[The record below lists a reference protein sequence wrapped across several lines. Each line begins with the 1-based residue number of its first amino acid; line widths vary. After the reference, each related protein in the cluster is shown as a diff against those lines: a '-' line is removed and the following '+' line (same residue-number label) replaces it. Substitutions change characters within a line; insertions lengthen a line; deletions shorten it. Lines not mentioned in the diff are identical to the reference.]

1 MSTAPSSKKR
11 RLLLVGISVAVVVVA
26 VVAAVAWWFL
36 RDDAPDE
43 VNLADATA
51 QITDTTVATSAETT
65 TPATADTSATASTT
79 APGDVSG
86 TWSIDTSIG
95 EFNYADST
103 GTFVGFRVDEELA
116 GLGSVTAVG
125 RTPEVSGTLT
135 IDGSTLIA
143 VEITADMTS
152 LTTDDSRRDDKM
164 LNALSVDQFPAATFS
179 LTEPID
185 LGDAATTGAPFSGTA
200 NGNLTIK
207 GITKPISMPIEA
219 QVVNGAIVVVG
230 SVEIVFADFDVSVP
244 SAPIVLSAEDRGP
257 LELQLFFTR

>member
-1 MSTAPSSKKR
+1 MSTAPSPQKR
-11 RLLLVGISVAVVVVA
+11 RLLLIGIPVAVVVVA

-51 QITDTTVATSAETT
+51 QITDTTVAALTDTT
-65 TPATADTSATASTT
+65 VAPATDTT
-79 APGDVSG
+79 AAEAPSTPGDVSG
-86 TWSIDTSIG
+86 TWNVDTSIG

-125 RTPEVSGTLT
+125 RTPEVAGTLT
-135 IDGSTLIA
+135 IDGSSVTA

-152 LTTDDSRRDDKM
+152 LTTDDSRRDNKM
-164 LNALSVDQFPAATFS
+164 LNALSVDQFPTATFS

-185 LGDAATTGAPFSGTA
+185 LGDAASTGAPFAGAA

-207 GITKPISMPIEA
+207 GITKPVSMPIEA

>member
-1 MSTAPSSKKR
+1 MSTAPSPQKR
-11 RLLLVGISVAVVVVA
+11 RLLLIGVPVAVVVVV

-51 QITDTTVATSAETT
+51 QITDTTVAALTDTT
-65 TPATADTSATASTT
+65 VAPATDTT
-79 APGDVSG
+79 AAEVPSTPGDVSG
-86 TWSIDTSIG
+86 TWNVDT
-95 EFNYADST
+95 T

-125 RTPEVSGTLT
+125 RTPEVAGTLT
-135 IDGSTLIA
+135 IDGSSVTA

-152 LTTDDSRRDDKM
+152 LTTDDSRRDNKM
-164 LNALSVDQFPAATFS
+164 LNALSVDQFPTATFS

-185 LGDAATTGAPFSGTA
+185 LGDAASSGAPFAGTA

-207 GITKPISMPIEA
+207 GITKPVSMPIEA

>member
-1 MSTAPSSKKR
+1 MSTAPLPQKR
-11 RLLLVGISVAVVVVA
+11 RLLLIGIPVAVMVVA
-26 VVAAVAWWFL
+26 IVAAVAWWFL

-51 QITDTTVATSAETT
+51 QVTPSSTAESPT
-65 TPATADTSATASTT
+65 TP
-79 APGDVSG
+79 GDISG
-86 TWSIDTSIG
+86 TWNVDTTIG

-125 RTPEVSGTLT
+125 RTPDVSGSLT
-135 IDGSTLIA
+135 IDGSTLTA

-152 LTTDDSRRDDKM
+152 LTTDDSRRDNKM
-164 LNALSVDQFPAATFS
+164 LNALGVDEFPTATFS

-185 LGDAATTGAPFSGTA
+185 LGDAGSTGAPFAGTA
-200 NGNLTIK
+200 VGNLTVK
-207 GITKPISMPIEA
+207 GITKSIAMPIEA

-230 SVEIVFADFDVSVP
+230 RVEIVFADFDVSVP

>member
-1 MSTAPSSKKR
+1 MNTASNPKKR
-11 RLLLVGISVAVVVVA
+11 RLLLIGFPVAIVVVA
-26 VVAAVAWWFL
+26 IIATVAWWFL
-36 RDDAPDE
+36 KDDAPDE

-51 QITDTTVATSAETT
+51 QISSTTDTAITETSPPATPNTTATETT
-65 TPATADTSATASTT
+65 TT
-79 APGDVSG
+79 PGDVSG
-86 TWSIDTSIG
+86 TWNVDTSIG
-95 EFNYADST
+95 EFNYAEST

-135 IDGSTLIA
+135 IDGSTLSA

-152 LTTDDSRRDDKM
+152 LTTDDSRRDNKM
-164 LNALSVDQFPAATFS
+164 LNALSVDQFPTAIFT

-185 LGDAATTGAPFSGTA
+185 LGDAATTGAPFTGTA

-230 SVEIVFADFDVSVP
+230 SVEIVFADFDVNVP

>member
-1 MSTAPSSKKR
+1 MSTAPSPKKR
-11 RLLLVGISVAVVVVA
+11 RLLIVGIPVAVVVVA
-26 VVAAVAWWFL
+26 IVAAVAWWFL
-36 RDDAPDE
+36 KDDAPDE

-51 QITDTTVATSAETT
+51 QITDTTAADSAETT
-65 TPATADTSATASTT
+65 APATADTSATASTT

-86 TWSIDTSIG
+86 TWNVDTSIG
-95 EFNYADST
+95 EFSYADST

-125 RTPEVSGTLT
+125 RTPEVAGTLT
-135 IDGSTLIA
+135 IDGSTLTA

-152 LTTDDSRRDDKM
+152 LTTDDRRRDDKM
-164 LNALSVDQFPAATFS
+164 LNALSVDQFPTATFS

-185 LGDAATTGAPFSGTA
+185 LGDAATSGAPFSGSA
-200 NGNLTIK
+200 KGDLTIK